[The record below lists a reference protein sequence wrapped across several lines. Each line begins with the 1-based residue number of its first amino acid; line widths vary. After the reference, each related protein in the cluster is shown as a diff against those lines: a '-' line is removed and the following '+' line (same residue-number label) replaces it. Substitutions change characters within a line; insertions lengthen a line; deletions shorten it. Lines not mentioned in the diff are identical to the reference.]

1 MVIFNSYVKLPEGSS
16 YLVYVRMT
24 YNDNVL
30 IIKKIKYQIIYLI
43 NDQTIFHTND
53 ENWLIPSGYD

>member
-30 IIKKIKYQIIYLI
+30 IIKKNQIS
-43 NDQTIFHTND
+43 DHIFD
-53 ENWLIPSGYD
+53 